1 MRPSILLV
9 LVACGSSPRR
19 DPDPLPTFAET
30 AETPPDPEGATSPG
44 AASPGAAS
52 AVEPATVPAGGAME
66 MRCLPLI
73 GCGCFM
79 QCSMGFFEEPESG
92 EWKVDYYDTRVMAK
106 IEQHCAGGACTDVFA
121 VHTCQKEC
129 TPSPLPGTCEIERG
143 PVITC
148 KRRL

>member
-1 MRPSILLV
+1 MRPLILLV

-19 DPDPLPTFAET
+19 EPDPLPTLPTFAET
-30 AETPPDPEGATSPG
+30 AEAPPEPEG
-44 AASPGAAS
+44 AASPGATS
-52 AVEPATVPAGGAME
+52 AVAPATVPAGGAME

-79 QCSMGFFEEPESG
+79 QCSMGYFEEPESG
-92 EWKVDYYDTRVMAK
+92 EWKVDYYDTMVMAK
-106 IEQHCAGGACTDVFA
+106 IEQRCAGGACTDVFA

-129 TPSPLPGTCEIERG
+129 TPSPLPGKCEIERE